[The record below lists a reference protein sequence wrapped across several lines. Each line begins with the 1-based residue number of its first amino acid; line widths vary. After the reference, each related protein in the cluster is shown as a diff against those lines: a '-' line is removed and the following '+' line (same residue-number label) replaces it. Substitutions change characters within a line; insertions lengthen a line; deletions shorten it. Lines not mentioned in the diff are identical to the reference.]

1 MGMKKES
8 INSQKFFALIF
19 SKERLRL
26 CGLTCLSSSSVPQM
40 SKMVRQVSIQSNFQ
54 SVCDEWDEKKA
65 FSDISQNFFAL
76 ISSKENNLKKIENVW
91 ADMLVA
97 KLKSNSLLF
106 IFSLCKGGAQYAPWF

>member
-1 MGMKKES
+1 MFG
-8 INSQKFFALIF
+8 F
-19 SKERLRL
+19 
-26 CGLTCLSSSSVPQM
+26 GLTCLRAFQTPECQKWFGKLESTL
-40 SKMVRQVSIQSNFQ
+40 IFNQ
-54 SVCDEWDEKKA
+54 SVTNGTKKKA

>member
-1 MGMKKES
+1 MGMKKS
-8 INSQKFFALIF
+8 ILRTFLLWFLVKKDWDCVGWHVSAAAQSLKCQKWFDKF
-19 SKERLRL
+19 
-26 CGLTCLSSSSVPQM
+26 
-40 SKMVRQVSIQSNFQ
+40 QSNLILNQ
-54 SVCDEWDEKKA
+54 SVTNGTKKKA